1 MQNHLLVLSH
11 ARTAPCEEEPRSEEK
26 NVISAGRVGL
36 LALLWGSTFLWID
49 LALDGLTPVQVT
61 LVRCA
66 LGALVLGVSC
76 RFARQRL
83 PRERALWG
91 HVLVAAFFCNALPFA
106 LFGIGQQ
113 SVDSG
118 LAGVLNA
125 TTPLWSL
132 LIGLVT
138 RAERRPQAI
147 RVIGLLVGLAG
158 TALIFAPWQRSGRVG
173 WGAVAILGAAAS
185 YAFAFTYMGR
195 HLVGKGA
202 PTLSL
207 AAAQLL
213 AATGLT
219 ALALPAAGG
228 LVEVRLQPVPL
239 FAVAVL
245 GVFATGI
252 TFYLTYRIIADE
264 GATDAATIGYLLPVV
279 SVALGALVLGE
290 DLSPRV
296 IAGMAVVLVGVALTR
311 RRKAA
316 QHPTTEP
323 ETEPDASSPTRARLP
338 RACRVE
344 QGAGSRPGS
353 ADLSRDGL

>member
-1 MQNHLLVLSH
+1 M
-11 ARTAPCEEEPRSEEK
+11 ARYLRSRT
-26 NVISAGRVGL
+26 VIGAGRVGV

-49 LALDGLTPVQVT
+49 LALDGFTPVQVT

-66 LGALVLGVSC
+66 LGALVLAAAC

-83 PRERALWG
+83 PAGRAVWG

-106 LFGIGQQ
+106 LFGVGQQ

-138 RAERRPQAI
+138 RAERRPRAI
-147 RVIGLLVGLAG
+147 RVAGLLVGLAG
-158 TALIFAPWQRSGRVG
+158 TVLIFAPWQRSGSGHVG

-195 HLVGKGA
+195 HLVGKGV

-207 AAAQLL
+207 ATAQLL

-219 ALALPAAGG
+219 TLALPVGG
-228 LVEVRLQPVPL
+228 PGLTAVRLQPVPL
-239 FAVAVL
+239 VPLLAVVVL
-245 GVFATGI
+245 GVFATGV

-264 GATDAATIGYLLPVV
+264 GATNAATVGYLLPVV
-279 SVALGALVLGE
+279 SVVLGAVVLGE
-290 DLSPRV
+290 QIGPRV
-296 IAGMAVVLVGVALTR
+296 IAGMAVVLLGVALTR
-311 RRKAA
+311 RRATVITKAKR
-316 QHPTTEP
+316 
-323 ETEPDASSPTRARLP
+323 SSPRPDHLDDRAAPAPAEAPAAVRQP
-338 RACRVE
+338 
-344 QGAGSRPGS
+344 GAG
-353 ADLSRDGL
+353 A